1 MRLPPLNMVTTS
13 DSETPDLM
21 HNGNE
26 ASKQWKEIQLGV
38 NSVFFLSWRAKNGAF
53 VKLCWWAMPSSI

>member
-1 MRLPPLNMVTTS
+1 MKEVMRLPPLNMVTTS

-38 NSVFFLSWRAKNGAF
+38 NSVFFFIMEG
-53 VKLCWWAMPSSI
+53 